1 MGMKMDMVTK
11 SFAYLSIA
19 VLTVALCASP
29 ARSDT
34 KPSTDAKAPV
44 SSSSASQPSA
54 AASPSTASRIKAKV
68 KEKAHA
74 MKAEVKE
81 KAHAVKAALAKAN
94 PLRLLRDKEYKTASA
109 EFPGFCKDW
118 ERKLH
123 DRETNNLGH
132 LTWQEKD
139 GYETATY
146 TGYGPVQKCECHQ
159 SSDGYSIGKVTYDE
173 FQYYLVGK
181 TTDEAKHAK
190 PKVTDSTATT
200 ELFRWD
206 KNKWFY

>member
-1 MGMKMDMVTK
+1 MGMKMETVTK
-11 SFAYLSIA
+11 SFAFLSVA
-19 VLTVALCASP
+19 VLAIALCAGP
-29 ARSDT
+29 ALSDT
-34 KPSTDAKAPV
+34 KPAADAKAPAAA
-44 SSSSASQPSA
+44 SSSAAQPSA
-54 AASPSTASRIKAKV
+54 QASPSTASRIKAKV

-74 MKAEVKE
+74 VKT
-81 KAHAVKAALAKAN
+81 ALKKVN

-109 EFPGFCKDW
+109 EFPSFCKDW
-118 ERKLH
+118 EHKLH
-123 DRETNNLGH
+123 EREVNNLDH
-132 LTWQEKD
+132 LNWQEKD

-159 SSDGYSIGKVTYDE
+159 STDGFSIGKVTYDE

-181 TTDEAKHAK
+181 TPDEAKHAK

>member
-1 MGMKMDMVTK
+1 MGTKMDTVTK

-19 VLTVALCASP
+19 VLAIALCAGP

-34 KPSTDAKAPV
+34 KPATDAKAPAAA
-44 SSSSASQPSA
+44 SSSASQPSA
-54 AASPSTASRIKAKV
+54 AASPSTAARIKAKV

-74 MKAEVKE
+74 MKAGVKT
-81 KAHAVKAALAKAN
+81 ALKKVN

-109 EFPGFCKDW
+109 EFPSFCKDW

-181 TTDEAKHAK
+181 TPDEAKQAK

>member
-1 MGMKMDMVTK
+1 MMGMKMETVTK
-11 SFAYLSIA
+11 SFAFLSVA
-19 VLTVALCASP
+19 VLAITLCAGP
-29 ARSDT
+29 ASSDT
-34 KPSTDAKAPV
+34 KPAADAKAPV
-44 SSSSASQPSA
+44 AASSAASQPSA

-74 MKAEVKE
+74 MKAGVKT
-81 KAHAVKAALAKAN
+81 ALKKVN
-94 PLRLLRDKEYKTASA
+94 PLRLLRDKEFKTASA

-181 TTDEAKHAK
+181 TPDEAKHAK

>member
-1 MGMKMDMVTK
+1 MGMKMETVTK
-11 SFAYLSIA
+11 SFAFLSVAILA
-19 VLTVALCASP
+19 IALCAGP
-29 ARSDT
+29 ALSDT
-34 KPSTDAKAPV
+34 KPAAPAAA
-44 SSSSASQPSA
+44 SLSAQPSA

-81 KAHAVKAALAKAN
+81 KAHVVKAALSKAN

-109 EFPGFCKDW
+109 LFPSFCKDW
-118 ERKLH
+118 GNKLH
-123 DRETNNLGH
+123 EREVNNLDH
-132 LTWQEKD
+132 LNWQEKD

-146 TGYGPVQKCECHQ
+146 TGYGPIEKCECHQ

-181 TTDEAKHAK
+181 TADEAKHAK